1 MPSSRELAVAQG
13 IFDMRTPQPAISPRH
28 DLTADE
34 IEILEEHLYEFNSRA
49 SGHDDAAMLGFQLT
63 LGSEMVGA
71 IAGFT
76 WAGFCELRQFWIDER
91 FRNAGHGTALLNKAI
106 DEARTRNCSHIYLA
120 TYSFQA
126 PDFYKRF
133 GFEIVAVIKDR
144 PPGHNDFIMRLVL

>member
-1 MPSSRELAVAQG
+1 MPWSRELAVAQG
-13 IFDMRTPQPAISPRH
+13 IFDMRTPRPAISARH
-28 DLTADE
+28 DLSANE
-34 IEILEEHLYEFNSRA
+34 IAVLEDHLYEFNSNA
-49 SGHDDAAMLGFQLT
+49 TGHHDAALLGFQLM
-63 LGSEMVGA
+63 LDGEMVGA

-106 DEARTRNCSHIYLA
+106 EEARTRNCSHIYLA

-144 PPGHNDFIMRLVL
+144 PPGRSDFIMRLAL